1 MHLIGGNELE
11 VVIITGMSGSGKSGA
26 AKVLEDIGYFCI
38 DNMPPELLPKFIEIS
53 SKSAGEIERIAIVT
67 DIRGGE
73 LFFRLSE
80 YIDELIEIG
89 ISVKLLY
96 LDASDNVIIQRYKET
111 RRKHPLDE
119 RAQGNVRHAVQ
130 LEREIL
136 APIREKADYYFDT
149 SLTSLAQLKDQVK
162 SIFLEKASDS
172 MIVNLVSFGFK
183 YGAANEADLIFD
195 VRCLPNPFYLPELKN
210 KTGLDAEVRDYVMS
224 HDAAKTLRAKL
235 EDLTEFLLPLYVKE
249 GKSQL
254 VIGFGCTGGKHR
266 SVTFVENM
274 RDFLEERGIKVRVSH
289 RDISK
294 N

>member
-1 MHLIGGNELE
+1 M
-11 VVIITGMSGSGKSGA
+11 
-26 AKVLEDIGYFCI
+26 
-38 DNMPPELLPKFIEIS
+38 
-53 SKSAGEIERIAIVT
+53 R
-67 DIRGGE
+67 
-73 LFFRLSE
+73 
-80 YIDELIEIG
+80 
-89 ISVKLLY
+89 
-96 LDASDNVIIQRYKET
+96 Q
-111 RRKHPLDE
+111 
-119 RAQGNVRHAVQ
+119 AVQ

-172 MIVNLVSFGFK
+172 MIVSLISFGFK